1 MITLINR
8 LKIKVKDLKK
18 ETYTLYL
25 VYKDSRVSWWKR
37 LFLGLVIGY
46 SFCPIDLIPDFIPIL
61 GYLDD
66 FIIIPL
72 GIFIAIKLIP
82 EEIFLECREKAME
95 ENIQNIP
102 IGRKTAIVIVFI
114 WVIGLGVIILW
125 VLDLLKIVSAYF
137 IMIKIEF

>member
-1 MITLINR
+1 MINR
-8 LKIKVKDLKK
+8 LKIKVRDLKK

-66 FIIIPL
+66 LVLVPL
-72 GIFIAIKLIP
+72 GVLVALRLIP

-95 ENIQNIP
+95 EKNQDIP
-102 IGRKTAIVIVFI
+102 IGRKTVVVIIFI
-114 WVIGLGVIILW
+114 WVIGLGIIFLW
-125 VLDLLKIVSAYF
+125 ILDLLKIVLTYF
-137 IMIKIEF
+137 TIKIFEF